1 MVGLLLLTQVVP
13 RFLLLFARLFR
24 PGWTF
29 TFLVIFGVSAV
40 KPVQILDGSGYQI
53 GFLGTVVAIS
63 GKSWS
68 DPSTDFEVE
77 GHAV

>member
-1 MVGLLLLTQVVP
+1 MTSSVPCQVSLP
-13 RFLLLFARLFR
+13 WLDLYLS
-24 PGWTF
+24 GY
-29 TFLVIFGVSAV
+29 FGVSAV
-40 KPVQILDGSGYQI
+40 KPVQNCVGSGNQI
-53 GFLGTVVAIS
+53 GYLGTVATVS